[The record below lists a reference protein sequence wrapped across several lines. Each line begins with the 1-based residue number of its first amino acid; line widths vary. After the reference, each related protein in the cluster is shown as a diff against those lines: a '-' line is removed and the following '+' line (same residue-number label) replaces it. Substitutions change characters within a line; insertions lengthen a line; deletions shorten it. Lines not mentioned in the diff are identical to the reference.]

1 MDMNANEFRC
11 EACGEVFP
19 KAWTDEEAEAECEE
33 NFPGLPEGE
42 RAVVCD
48 DCFKKMTRL
57 KPLATTM
64 VFREVEHHVPLGQ
77 EFFIGL
83 SEEEVP

>member
-1 MDMNANEFRC
+1 MNANEFRC

-19 KAWTDEEAEAECEE
+19 KAWSDEEAEAECAE
-33 NFPGLPEGE
+33 NFPGLPESE

-57 KPLATTM
+57 KPLTPPL
-64 VFREVEHHVPLGQ
+64 VFREVVHCVTPGQ
-77 EFFIGL
+77 QFFIGL
-83 SEEEVP
+83 AEVQ